1 MSYIKPLL
9 LSTLLLLPATSL
21 HAEESTAFN
30 KTLTLKGIT
39 FQVSSPNDSSLSK
52 VTIKTKGLKRDETF
66 ENEADGTVTD
76 AAVADINDD
85 GAPEVYVF
93 VTSAGSGSYGS
104 VLAYSSNKNL
114 SATPVYMPEL
124 NENKPAAKG
133 YIGHD
138 QFSIKENRL
147 VRRFP
152 VYGDKDSN
160 ANPTQGYR
168 ELQYKLVPGEA
179 GWLFKL
185 VKRSDSK

>member
-1 MSYIKPLL
+1 MSYFKPLA
-9 LSTLLLLPATSL
+9 LSALALLLTTSL

-30 KTLTLKGIT
+30 KTLTLKGVT
-39 FQVSSPNDSSLSK
+39 FHVTSPNDSSLSK

-76 AAVADINDD
+76 AAVADINND

-104 VLAYSSNKNL
+104 VIAYSSNRNI

-124 NENKPAAKG
+124 NENKAAAKG
-133 YIGHD
+133 YMGHD

-152 VYGDKDSN
+152 VYSDKDSN
-160 ANPTQGYR
+160 ANPTQGFR
-168 ELQYKLVPGEA
+168 ELQYELVPGEA
-179 GWLFKL
+179 GWIFKL